1 LLQQI
6 HSRIVMLAVAI
17 GVFSGAAGAQQTQW
31 PPATPY
37 AAPSPA
43 QAPARPAVQGM
54 PQAGQAPT
62 PWPARPAAAPT
73 RLARAT
79 GESEERAGTLET
91 HNGLRLRLETDIG
104 SVRIFTDAI
113 GQVRYRV
120 LIQTGDRGAEAQQN
134 IHQFNLHAQDGA
146 TGVVISG
153 QLRPELRERMW
164 VTYELHV
171 PRTYNID
178 VTTQAGN
185 IQMDDIDGRISL
197 ITRGGNISAG
207 KVSGGSRQQGI
218 PSARLESRGGGHI
231 SVMDVTGDLRA
242 VTVGGHITA
251 GNVSGDA
258 MLSTGGGHIH
268 AGSIGGVA
276 QLETGGGNIS
286 VERAGSRVTAS
297 SGGGQISFGEA
308 AGAIQARTT
317 GGGIRV
323 LRVAGPMQLDSNGGS
338 IFLTKVENSVH
349 ASTGTGSIT
358 AWLSPSLKVT
368 SGSQLESGQGDIVV
382 YVPRKLQVTIEATI
396 DTGLGH
402 HIVADPSLP
411 MKITYLT
418 GDSGKEEKGECA
430 INGGGEILRLRAM
443 QGNIQLRYMDE
454 AFLRQQELIQQQI
467 HQEIEMQQ
475 RMIQTFVLQSV
486 DEMNRQMLVL
496 SPPATPAPMALPATA
511 PRVPVAQP
519 GMMPPPAPATPA
531 LPPTEI
537 MWMKLGEFW
546 WGGVRVDPIEQ
557 ETRRIVEV
565 RPVYPEIAR
574 QSGIEGTVSM
584 RVLINKDGA
593 VEKVDVLSGE
603 QALQDDA
610 VAAVRRWRYKPF
622 LLEDKPVPVVTVVN
636 LEFRLH

>member
-1 LLQQI
+1 MTLGI
-6 HSRIVMLAVAI
+6 FAC
-17 GVFSGAAGAQQTQW
+17 GADAQQSTT
-31 PPATPY
+31 PPAI
-37 AAPSPA
+37 PA
-43 QAPARPAVQGM
+43 Q
-54 PQAGQAPT
+54 
-62 PWPARPAAAPT
+62 PAAHSTALPQQQT
-73 RLARAT
+73 PNLFPPRAGGARASLAR
-79 GESEERAGTLET
+79 GESEEKTGTLDT

-104 SVRIFTDAI
+104 SIRVFTDAV
-113 GQVRYRV
+113 GQLRYRV
-120 LIQTGDRGAEAQQN
+120 LIETNLRGDEGREL
-134 IHQFNLHAQDGA
+134 IHQFLLHAQETPIG
-146 TGVVISG
+146 TQIFGHV
-153 QLRPELRERMW
+153 RPELRDRLW

-171 PRTYNID
+171 PHSYNLD
-178 VTTQAGN
+178 ATTQAGN
-185 IQMDDIDGRISL
+185 IQVDDIDGRVSL
-197 ITRGGNISAG
+197 ITAGGNISAG
-207 KVSGGSRQQGI
+207 KVSGGAGQQRPQGI
-218 PSARLESRGGGHI
+218 PAARLESKGGGHI
-231 SVMDVTGDLRA
+231 SVRDVTGDLRA
-242 VTVGGHITA
+242 ITVGGHITA

-258 MLSTGGGHIH
+258 TLTTGGGHIH
-268 AGSIGGVA
+268 AGTIGGVA

-286 VERAGSRVTAS
+286 VERAGARVMAS

-323 LRVAGPMQLDSNGGS
+323 LRVSGPMQLDSNGGS

-418 GDSGKEEKGECA
+418 GDSGKQEKGECA
-430 INGGGEILRLRAM
+430 INGGGEVLRLRAV
-443 QGNIQLRYMDE
+443 QGNIQLRFADE

-467 HQEIEMQQ
+467 QQEIEMQQ
-475 RMIQTFVLQSV
+475 RMIQTYVLQSV
-486 DEMNRQMLVL
+486 DEMNRQIQRVQAGVPGVPGQPNPDWFAVQ
-496 SPPATPAPMALPATA
+496 PPSVPGQLPQPAMA
-511 PRVPVAQP
+511 PRAPVAQP
-519 GMMPPPAPATPA
+519 GIAMPASAPTPN
-531 LPPTEI
+531 LPPTEV

-546 WGGVRVDPIEQ
+546 WGSVRVDPAEQ
-557 ETRRIVEV
+557 EKRRVMEV

-584 RVLINKDGA
+584 RVLINKEGG

-603 QALQDDA
+603 QALQSAA
-610 VAAVRRWRYKPF
+610 VDAVRRWRYQPY